1 MIDMSRAIDV
11 ESMGMELS
19 YPRLKDIMSTR
30 RPEEEWR
37 DIVQRF
43 PEEVLP
49 WITVGAAKPNMP
61 TGEELE
67 ERCRAAARKEKGF
80 LIQSG
85 MTADTV
91 QAMSVHQ
98 LALAHMM
105 RVHHE
110 LFDDGAKCY
119 SLPYPQAIAGIEMAI
134 DRAKEAERS
143 GEQILPISSNIL
155 EALRTARTATA
166 RADREIALLRTLEAL
181 RIYAASHNAE
191 LPQALSDITEVPV
204 PKDPVTGEPFA
215 YRREADQA
223 FLEGAKLRET
233 PLKYQVTMRT
243 ANER

>member
-1 MIDMSRAIDV
+1 
-11 ESMGMELS
+11 
-19 YPRLKDIMSTR
+19 
-30 RPEEEWR
+30 
-37 DIVQRF
+37 VQRF
-43 PEEVLP
+43 PKEVLP
-49 WITVGAAKPNMP
+49 WITVGGGKPKMP

-67 ERCRAAARKEKGF
+67 ERCRAAARKEKGH

-110 LFDDGAKCY
+110 LFDDGAKSY

-134 DRAKEAERS
+134 ERAKEAERT
-143 GEQILPISSNIL
+143 GEQMLPISSNIL
-155 EALRTARTATA
+155 EALRTARTATV

-181 RIYAASHNAE
+181 RIHAASHNGE

-204 PKDPVTGEPFA
+204 PEDPVTGEPFV
-215 YRREADQA
+215 YRREAGEA
-223 FLEGAKLRET
+223 FLEGPKLREAR
-233 PLKYQVTMRT
+233 LLYRITM
-243 ANER
+243 APAK